1 MIKWRREPGE
11 QLTATQLFTLIF
23 FWCAVSVGVAA
34 AVGAAVA
41 YGAGRDDWGIAV
53 LVAGGAVIGSF
64 GLTALIVRL
73 GSMGGV
79 ATGIAYGLKLIVTA
93 CAVVWPGRALGAD
106 GTGLVVTLIVGEI
119 VALCTMVAVVLKVE
133 GPGFDIDES

>member
-1 MIKWRREPGE
+1 MSNPTPIKLSRAPPFIISRWRIKP
-11 QLTATQLFTLIF
+11 LPIT
-23 FWCAVSVGVAA
+23 
-34 AVGAAVA
+34 
-41 YGAGRDDWGIAV
+41 IA
-53 LVAGGAVIGSF
+53 L
-64 GLTALIVRL
+64 
-73 GSMGGV
+73 GGV

-93 CAVVWPGRALGAD
+93 CAVVWLGRALGAD

>member
-23 FWCAVSVGVAA
+23 FWCAVSVGVAV

-93 CAVVWPGRALGAD
+93 CALVWLGRALGAN